1 MKRKNKTGISM
12 IVLVITIIIMII
24 LAASVVI
31 TLNNTGIIRQSNV
44 AVDKSEL
51 KEVEHVVALAWAEAY
66 MEGNRT
72 PEDLKASMDEKL
84 TGVDLTNYEYA
95 ATEKGVSVTQV
106 IKRAE
111 EKRPR
116 PKLNEY
122 GFYYDVT
129 YVSPFMILGVGPIK
143 IVFHEDGS
151 VEQYAGLSGA
161 NLGLCTCNNSYEAG
175 SATYEKGKI
184 LLDTNHDS
192 TPDEI
197 KVLGDDGMELEQAKL
212 PFVCT
217 FEYPEPM
224 PKNKVYS
231 GLDMNQMPMVIML
244 EDDTHLT
251 ITYYPDTT
259 ATESVTETRE
269 IYLEGDGH
277 IIKYPGVEYRDVWQV
292 GGSTGGFNANVKME
306 EAEIYV
312 TDDANQLVLRYTE
325 SKANAAA
332 ILNIVTAPPVN

>member
-161 NLGLCTCNNSYEAG
+161 NLGLCTCNNSYDPG

-184 LLDTNHDS
+184 LYHN
-192 TPDEI
+192 
-197 KVLGDDGMELEQAKL
+197 G
-212 PFVCT
+212 
-217 FEYPEPM
+217 
-224 PKNKVYS
+224 
-231 GLDMNQMPMVIML
+231 
-244 EDDTHLT
+244 
-251 ITYYPDTT
+251 
-259 ATESVTETRE
+259 
-269 IYLEGDGH
+269 
-277 IIKYPGVEYRDVWQV
+277 YR
-292 GGSTGGFNANVKME
+292 
-306 EAEIYV
+306 I
-312 TDDANQLVLRYTE
+312 
-325 SKANAAA
+325 
-332 ILNIVTAPPVN
+332 